1 MTLPIL
7 KDISPTKGLQ
17 LDEKIA
23 LDNFLGKNQEQ
34 ASKLFFKNAL
44 YYSDDLIFMGGKG
57 FAFYFPALLPYIQSV
72 DSNLNS
78 DVVDVLIVI
87 IEARIDRDLDSI
99 KLASTSILEALNYCL
114 ENYEKFGVD
123 ISIYGNLEKKMIKL
137 INFIEDKIQIEE

>member
-99 KLASTSILEALNYCL
+99 KLASTIA
-114 ENYEKFGVD
+114 
-123 ISIYGNLEKKMIKL
+123 
-137 INFIEDKIQIEE
+137 